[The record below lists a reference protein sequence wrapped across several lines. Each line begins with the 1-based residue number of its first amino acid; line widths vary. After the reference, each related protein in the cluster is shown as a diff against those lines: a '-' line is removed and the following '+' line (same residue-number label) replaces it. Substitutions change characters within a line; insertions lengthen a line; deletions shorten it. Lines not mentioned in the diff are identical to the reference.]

1 MTPDATRRSG
11 KLVDEP
17 GQLQHAPGG
26 PMKGTF
32 PSLTIGL
39 TGSHLSARQLA
50 GVGVQSTQVSG
61 DNAV

>member
-1 MTPDATRRSG
+1 
-11 KLVDEP
+11 
-17 GQLQHAPGG
+17 
-26 PMKGTF
+26 MKGTF